1 MNKFLL
7 GTTALISAAAFT
19 APALAAEK
27 IQLELRG
34 YHVGGMSYADI
45 DGESVIVRLDE
56 FPPNI
61 IVFSG
66 DEANEINFGSDSE
79 VHFRGST
86 TLDNG
91 LQVSFRAELEL
102 EDDSDVDGNADQID
116 EVYIQFD
123 GGFGRVQFGQN
134 DGAMYQ
140 QHIAAPNAFVG
151 HGVNQPDV
159 RMDPFGPYYSG
170 VHLINTYGSA
180 SGDNIKLT
188 YFTPSMNG
196 LQFGA
201 SYTPNPCENDTGY
214 SGCVMDEF
222 GRNHIQISGTWLGN
236 LDNITL
242 GLSAGYGMGEGT
254 TATDDPT
261 EWTVG
266 GEIGFAG
273 LTIGGSYRDMDL
285 DSTWEETHWDAG
297 VSYETGP
304 WAFSLTYGTMETDG
318 LVFTAGI
325 PAASEADQESWIGGV
340 TYMYGPG
347 MQIGFG
353 VQTMDSE
360 GVYISPDLVDEHF
373 IDGTSF
379 FIENVISF

>member
-1 MNKFLL
+1 MNKFLM
-7 GTTALISAAAFT
+7 GTTALIGVAAFT

-34 YHVGGMSYADI
+34 YHVGAISYTDVDFISFLDI
-45 DGESVIVRLDE
+45 AGGPGPILVDDS
-56 FPPNI
+56 NY
-61 IVFSG
+61 
-66 DEANEINFGSDSE
+66 NEINFGSDSE
-79 VHFRGST
+79 IHFRGST

-102 EDDSDVDGNADQID
+102 EDDSDVDGDADQID

-151 HGVNQPDV
+151 HGVNQPDIQL
-159 RMDPFGPYYSG
+159 DPFSPFAGNF
-170 VHLINTYGSA
+170 INTFGTA
-180 SGDNIKLT
+180 SDDNIKIT

-201 SYTPNPCENDTGY
+201 SYTPNPCKNDTGY
-214 SGCVMDEF
+214 AGCVFEDF
-222 GRNHIQISGTWLGN
+222 ARNFWEISGTWQGD
-236 LDNITL
+236 LDNISI
-242 GLSAGYGMGEGT
+242 GLSAGFGSGESGGSSEE
-254 TATDDPT
+254 PQ

-266 GEIGFAG
+266 GQVGFAG
-273 LTIGGSYRDMDL
+273 LTVGGSYKDTNL
-285 DSTWEETHWDAG
+285 TGDSHWDETHWDAG
-297 VSYETGP
+297 ASYETGP
-304 WAFSLTYGTMETDG
+304 WNVSVTYGTMEAEHG
-318 LVFTAGI
+318 IVAGEPLAVLI
-325 PAASEADQESWIGGV
+325 EQESWIGGV

-347 MQIGFG
+347 MQIGAG

-360 GVYISPDLVDEHF
+360 GVILSPDLFSLHTLE
-373 IDGTSF
+373 GTSF